1 MGIQGLLPLLKSIM
15 APVHVREL
23 EGCSVAVDTYSWL
36 HKGALSCSR
45 ELCNGLPT
53 TRHIEYCMRRVNLLR
68 HYGVKP
74 VLVFDGGLL
83 PMKIEQENKRGR
95 SRKENLARAIEHE
108 SNGNHAAAYEC
119 YQKAVDITPSMAH
132 ELIQVLKQESISY
145 VVAPYEA
152 DAQMTFLA
160 VSKQVGAVITEDSDL
175 IPFGCPR
182 IIFKMDKFGEGVE
195 FQYSKLHQNRELS
208 FVGFTKQ
215 MVLEMCILSGCDY
228 LQSLPGMGLKTAH
241 AHIKKFKTY
250 DKVIKH
256 LKYTGVSVPPSYEEL
271 FQKAILTFQH
281 QRVYDPI
288 NEAIVYLYDISNVAD
303 DELEFLGPSIPQD
316 VARGIAEGDL
326 DPFTKVPFQ
335 GRDVSAMVIEKAQYL
350 KLFKPKGEKKKL
362 DLPAQKNVL
371 TKYFCFASLETKRDF
386 KAPRATSNQSSPVDN
401 LSQSF
406 SEHNSEEALA
416 DTSHCQ
422 PSELHE
428 EEDGF
433 PREVPEATGLM
444 ESGKPKAD
452 RGHTILICAGTL
464 DEVGRPGLS
473 LLQQSRLPI
482 HKPCISSKEHQPKSP
497 IDRVD
502 EKTWKEHKNPIVRS
516 SYFEHQFVNETNR
529 DKERED
535 TLVGSDP
542 TSVGGTVC
550 VKGMI
555 IKKKTNP
562 DDTAENVGVNSIE
575 DKTRK
580 DDREVIVRS
589 SYFKHHA
596 AKETNR
602 DDGKENILV
611 KSDHPISLG
620 ETDFTKRV
628 IMKGKTSLDDIS
640 QKVGVNGI
648 EEKARRENRKVIIRS
663 SYFKHQSAN
672 DTDKDDEKEN
682 IPVESDQ
689 PINPGETDFL
699 KGRIIKRKTSLDGT
713 VEKESSQQKRMHV
726 DDSVVDDGNHAPAPG
741 SEKSFTG
748 SEEKFGADVS
758 HLGRYSDI
766 AEESLERF
774 VSVIS
779 SFRFTGSGSRASG
792 LRAPLKDVHNT
803 CTNRSTTAPDFS
815 QFAYVAKN
823 RKPMIPTRRS

>member
-15 APVHVREL
+15 APVHVKEL

-45 ELCNGLPT
+45 ELCNGVPT
-53 TRHIEYCMRRVNLLR
+53 TRHIEYCMHRVNLLR
-68 HYGVKP
+68 YYGVKP

-83 PMKIEQENKRGR
+83 PMKIEQENKRAR

-108 SNGNHAAAYEC
+108 SNGNRAAAYEC
-119 YQKAVDITPSMAH
+119 YQKAVDITPFMAH

-175 IPFGCPR
+175 IAFGCPR
-182 IIFKMDKFGEGVE
+182 IIFKMDKFGQGTE
-195 FQYSKLHQNRELS
+195 FQYSKLHQNRELN

-271 FQKAILTFQH
+271 FRKAILTFQH

-288 NEAIVYLYDISNVAD
+288 SEAIVYLS
-303 DELEFLGPSIPQD
+303 
-316 VARGIAEGDL
+316 IAEGNL

-350 KLFKPKGEKKKL
+350 KLFKPKDEKKKL

-371 TKYFCFASLETKRDF
+371 TKYFSFASLETKRDF

-401 LSQSF
+401 LSRSF

-422 PSELHE
+422 LSELHE

-444 ESGKPKAD
+444 ESG
-452 RGHTILICAGTL
+452 TL
-464 DEVGRPGLS
+464 DEVGRPGFS

-482 HKPCISSKEHQPKSP
+482 HKPCVSSKKHQPKSP

-502 EKTWKEHKNPIVRS
+502 EKTWKEHKQPIVRS

-535 TLVGSDP
+535 TLVRSDP

-562 DDTAENVGVNSIE
+562 DDAAENVGVNSIE
-575 DKTRK
+575 GKTRK

-589 SYFKHHA
+589 SFFKHHA

-611 KSDHPISLG
+611 ESDHPISLG

-628 IMKGKTSLDDIS
+628 IMKGKTALDDIL

-682 IPVESDQ
+682 IPVESDH
-689 PINPGETDFL
+689 PISLGETDFL
-699 KGRIIKRKTSLDGT
+699 KGRIIKRKTSLNGAM
-713 VEKESSQQKRMHV
+713 EKESSQQKRMHV
-726 DDSVVDDGNHAPAPG
+726 DESVVNDGNHAPG

-748 SEEKFGADVS
+748 SEEKFEADVS
-758 HLGRYSDI
+758 HLGCYSDI
-766 AEESLERF
+766 AEKSLERF

-815 QFAYVAKN
+815 QFAYIVASAELLVNTIVAAVILPRVDPVTCFAPAKIIN
-823 RKPMIPTRRS
+823 DVAILASCPSSSML

>member
-15 APVHVREL
+15 VPIHVKEL

-36 HKGALSCSR
+36 HKGALSCSK
-45 ELCNGLPT
+45 ELCNGVPT
-53 TRHIEYCMRRVNLLR
+53 TRHIEYCMHRVNLLR

-74 VLVFDGGLL
+74 FLVFDGGLL
-83 PMKIEQENKRGR
+83 PMKIEQENKRAR

-108 SNGNHAAAYEC
+108 SNGNSAAAYEC

-132 ELIQVLKQESISY
+132 ELIQVLKQENISY

-160 VSKQVGAVITEDSDL
+160 VSKQVAAVITEDSDL

-182 IIFKMDKFGEGVE
+182 IIFKMDKFGQGVE
-195 FQYSKLHQNRELS
+195 FQYSKLQQNRELS
-208 FVGFTKQ
+208 FAGFTKQ
-215 MVLEMCILSGCDY
+215 MILEMCILSGCDY

-241 AHIKKFKTY
+241 ALIKKFRAY

-256 LKYTGVSVPPSYEEL
+256 LKYTSGSVPPTYEEL
-271 FQKAILTFQH
+271 FRKAILTFQH

-288 NEAIVYLYDISNVAD
+288 SEAIVHLYDISNVAD
-303 DELEFLGPSIPQD
+303 DELEFLGPSIPQH

-335 GRDVSAMVIEKAQYL
+335 GRDVSAMVIEKTQYL

-371 TKYFCFASLETKRDF
+371 TKYFCSASLETKRDF

-406 SEHNSEEALA
+406 SEQDSEEALA
-416 DTSHCQ
+416 DMSHCQ
-422 PSELHE
+422 LSQPHE
-428 EEDGF
+428 DEDGF
-433 PREVPEATGLM
+433 TREIPEATESM
-444 ESGKPKAD
+444 ESGA
-452 RGHTILICAGTL
+452 L
-464 DEVGRPGLS
+464 DEVGRPGVS

-482 HKPCISSKEHQPKSP
+482 HKPCVSLKEHQPKSP

-502 EKTWKEHKNPIVRS
+502 EKTRKEDKKHIVRS
-516 SYFEHQFVNETNR
+516 SYFKHQLVNETDR
-529 DKERED
+529 DKERNNP
-535 TLVGSDP
+535 VGSDP
-542 TSVGGTVC
+542 TSVGETLC
-550 VKGMI
+550 VKGI
-555 IKKKTNP
+555 IIEKKTYP
-562 DDTAENVGVNSIE
+562 DDKGENVGVNSIE
-575 DKTRK
+575 EKTRT
-580 DDREVIVRS
+580 DNREVIVRS
-589 SYFKHHA
+589 SYVRHHA

-602 DDGKENILV
+602 HNGKENILV
-611 KSDHPISLG
+611 KCDLPISLG
-620 ETDFTKRV
+620 ETDFRKRV
-628 IMKGKTSLDDIS
+628 ITKGKISLDDVK

-648 EEKARRENRKVIIRS
+648 DEKARRENRKVIIRS
-663 SYFKHQSAN
+663 SYFKPQSAN
-672 DTDKDDEKEN
+672 DIDKDDEKEN
-682 IPVESDQ
+682 IPVESDH
-689 PINPGETDFL
+689 PLSLGETDFL
-699 KGRIIKRKTSLDGT
+699 KGRVIKRKTFLDST
-713 VEKESSQQKRMHV
+713 VENESSKQKRTHV
-726 DDSVVDDGNHAPAPG
+726 EGSLVDDGDRAPG
-741 SEKSFTG
+741 LDKSFMG
-748 SEEKFGADVS
+748 SEEKFGADIS

-766 AEESLERF
+766 AEKSLERF

-803 CTNRSTTAPDFS
+803 CTDSRSTAVPDFS

-823 RKPMIPTRRS
+823 KMPMIPTRRS